1 MGAFGYNGP
10 EIIGRESGFTVAGH
24 KKKCKAAEKR
34 VVAAGD
40 EKNSP
45 QGSGDTYATD
55 ICRHDT
61 GDSGRVGGT
70 TAEFLTFVQ
79 ERRVMRKGGDSRCPG

>member
-40 EKNSP
+40 EKTVLKVAGTHTL
-45 QGSGDTYATD
+45 QTYVDMIQAT
-55 ICRHDT
+55 
-61 GDSGRVGGT
+61 V
-70 TAEFLTFVQ
+70 AEWVELQPSF
-79 ERRVMRKGGDSRCPG
+79 